1 MKTEVLKSIKEAE
14 EAYKETVAAAVEKKR
29 RSIAD
34 AELEADNLVAKANLD
49 AEVYRKTRLVQARE
63 EADVQYKAIVREGRQ
78 RAAALKNEA
87 GSKKEKAVELLTGR
101 FKEQINVSG

>member
-29 RSIAD
+29 RSISD
-34 AELEADNLVAKANLD
+34 AELEADNLIAKANLD
-49 AEVYRKTRLVQARE
+49 AEEYRKTRLVQARQ
-63 EADVQYKAIVREGRQ
+63 EADVQYKAIAQEGHR
-78 RAAALKNEA
+78 RAAEMKNEA
-87 GSKKEKAVELLTGR
+87 GSKKEKAVELLVGR